1 MKSNITGFAG
11 AGGWC
16 EGARQ
21 AGLPITV
28 ACNHW
33 PTACR
38 LHAVNHPHTR
48 HYCEDVRKV
57 DIVDAV
63 RGGPVGWIHVSPDCT
78 HFSRAKGRQP
88 RRQEIRGLAWTLADW
103 AELTQ
108 ADVLSLENVPEFTT
122 WGPLDA
128 AGQPIA
134 ASEGVEFR
142 AFLDRLRALAYRPEW
157 REFCMADFGVPT
169 IRRRLLLMAR
179 RDGRQIHWPQPT
191 HGPGLLPYRTAAE
204 CIDWSVPAPSIFERR
219 RPLATATCRRIAAG
233 VMRFARPVG
242 GRPEVLAWLAKHYTG
257 VVGQGLDRPLGTIT
271 AIDHHALCVARTGP
285 DRHPGARRVAAFL
298 TSYYSGGGT
307 AHSLAEP
314 MPTVTATARHGL
326 VRCTMTG
333 RAIVD
338 IGMRMLTPRELA
350 RGMGFPDS
358 YVLEPATI
366 AEQIRAIGNS
376 VPPPF
381 ARAIVAAN
389 MEGAWN

>member
-1 MKSNITGFAG
+1 
-11 AGGWC
+11 
-16 EGARQ
+16 
-21 AGLPITV
+21 
-28 ACNHW
+28 
-33 PTACR
+33 
-38 LHAVNHPHTR
+38 LHSANHPHTR
-48 HYCEDVRKV
+48 HYCEDVRSI
-57 DIVDAV
+57 DIRDAV
-63 RGGPVGWIHVSPDCT
+63 RGRPVGWIHVSPDCT

-88 RRQEIRGLAWTLADW
+88 RRQEIRGLAQVLVDW
-103 AELTQ
+103 AEQTQ
-108 ADVLSLENVPEFTT
+108 ADVISLENVPEFQT

-128 AGQPIA
+128 GGFPIVTRAG
-134 ASEGVEFR
+134 EDFR
-142 AFLDRLRALAYRPEW
+142 RFLSSLCVLGYKPEW
-157 REFCMADFGVPT
+157 EEYCMADFGVPT

-179 RDGRQIHWPQPT
+179 RDGGTIHWPQPT

-204 CIDWSVPAPSIFERR
+204 CIDWSVPVPSIFERR
-219 RPLATATCRRIAAG
+219 RPLAEATCRRIASG
-233 VMRFARPVG
+233 VMRFSHPVG

-257 VVGQGLDRPLGTIT
+257 VVGQGLDRPMGTIT
-271 AIDHHALCVARTGP
+271 AIDHHALCIARTGA
-285 DRHPGARRVAAFL
+285 DRHPGAERVAAFL
-298 TSYYSGGGT
+298 TSFYSGGGT
-307 AHSLAEP
+307 AHSLANP

-389 MEGAWN
+389 MGRVAA

>member
-1 MKSNITGFAG
+1 MKPNVTGFSG
-11 AGGWC
+11 LGGWC

-21 AGLPITV
+21 AGLQIDV
-28 ACNHW
+28 VCNHW
-33 PTACR
+33 QTAIR
-38 LHAVNHPHTR
+38 LHSANHPHSR
-48 HYCEDVRKV
+48 HYCEDVRTI
-57 DIVDAV
+57 DIRSAV
-63 RGGPVGWIHVSPDCT
+63 RGRTVGWIHVSPDCT

-88 RRQEIRGLAWTLADW
+88 RRQEIRGLASTLVDW
-103 AELTQ
+103 AEQTD
-108 ADVLSLENVPEFTT
+108 ADMLSLENVPEFLT
-122 WGPLDA
+122 WGPLDEY
-128 AGQPIA
+128 GQPIA
-134 ASEGVEFR
+134 AQEGVEFR
-142 AFLDRLRALAYRPEW
+142 AFVDRLRAMSYRPEW
-157 REFCMADFGVPT
+157 REFCMADYGVPT

-191 HGPGLLPYRTAAE
+191 HGHGLLPYRTAAE

-219 RPLATATCRRIAAG
+219 RPLATATCIRIAAG

-257 VVGQGLDRPLGTIT
+257 VVGQGLDRPMGTIT
-271 AIDHHALCVARTGP
+271 AIDHHALCIARTGP

-358 YVLEPATI
+358 YILEPATI

-389 MEGAWN
+389 IVREAA